1 MSESKKQPESTGSF
15 AFEGLERIIHE
26 RSRLS
31 ILSSLAAHPEG
42 LIFND
47 LKTLCAL
54 TDGNL
59 SRQIQILQEAGL
71 VEVWKGFHK
80 KRPQTMVRFTP
91 NGKKRFLE
99 YIAVLEDVVSNAI
112 ATGKKSA
119 SAKAPNFRGLS
130 PA

>member
-15 AFEGLERIIHE
+15 AFGGLERIIHE

-31 ILSSLAAHPEG
+31 ILSSLAAHSEG
-42 LIFND
+42 LVFND
-47 LKTLCAL
+47 LKDLCAL

-80 KRPQTMVRFTP
+80 KRPQTMVRFTTT
-91 NGKKRFLE
+91 GKKRFLE

-112 ATGKKSA
+112 ATGKKSPN
-119 SAKAPNFRGLS
+119 AKAPNFRGLS

>member
-1 MSESKKQPESTGSF
+1 VSESKKQPESTGTF

-47 LKTLCAL
+47 LKALCAL

-59 SRQIQILQEAGL
+59 SRQIQILQEAAL

-91 NGKKRFLE
+91 SGKQRFLE

-112 ATGKKSA
+112 AKKSA
-119 SAKAPNFRGLS
+119 STKAPNLKGLS

>member
-1 MSESKKQPESTGSF
+1 MSEPKKQPESAGIF

-31 ILSSLAAHPEG
+31 ILSSLAAHSEG

-47 LKTLCAL
+47 LKDLCAL

-80 KRPQTMVRFTP
+80 KRPQTMVRFTTT
-91 NGKKRFLE
+91 GKKRFLE
-99 YIAVLEDVVSNAI
+99 YIAVLEDVVTNAI
-112 ATGKKSA
+112 ATGKKTPSV
-119 SAKAPNFRGLS
+119 KTPNFRGLS

>member
-1 MSESKKQPESTGSF
+1 MSESKKQPESSGSF

-42 LIFND
+42 LVFND
-47 LKTLCAL
+47 LKGLCAL

-91 NGKKRFLE
+91 SGKKRFLE

-119 SAKAPNFRGLS
+119 GAKAPNFRGLS

>member
-1 MSESKKQPESTGSF
+1 VSESKKHSESSGSF

-47 LKTLCAL
+47 LKSLCAL

-91 NGKKRFLE
+91 SGHKRFLE
-99 YIAVLEDVVSNAI
+99 YISVLENVVSNAI

-119 SAKAPNFRGLS
+119 PARSPSLRGLS